1 MLGELT
7 TVPGVEDSSGYKK
20 KQFVNKKKKK
30 ITAKKEVAKG
40 ELKVISFSFNKHYP

>member
-20 KQFVNKKKKK
+20 KKFVKQTNKQKET
-30 ITAKKEVAKG
+30 TAKKEAAKG
-40 ELKVISFSFNKHYP
+40 